1 MYTLQDQ
8 TGESGEIDGAVI
20 TAGEFFQMA
29 KEKSNEYHKNL
40 SRKTSDTMEPD
51 ELADDINY
59 DKMKVECIC
68 PKCGNRHMMN
78 FHWIGRGTPRKF
90 CPPCKGSSE

>member
-1 MYTLQDQ
+1 MAIEEANEINRNTSAKPF
-8 TGESGEIDGAVI
+8 ESTNA
-20 TAGEFFQMA
+20 
-29 KEKSNEYHKNL
+29 
-40 SRKTSDTMEPD
+40 D
-51 ELADDINY
+51 ELFDDTNF

-90 CPPCKGSSE
+90 CPPCKGSRE